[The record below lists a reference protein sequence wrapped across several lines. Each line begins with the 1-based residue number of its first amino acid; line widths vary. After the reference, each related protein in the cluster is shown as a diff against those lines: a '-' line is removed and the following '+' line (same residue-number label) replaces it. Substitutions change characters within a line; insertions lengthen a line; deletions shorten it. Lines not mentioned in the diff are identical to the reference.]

1 MCIRDRNGY
10 AQHVPEYFARRQPA
24 LVPAARRSG
33 LAMPSA
39 ELWAGALSLLLIHS
53 ESGCPH
59 SALNAARLLDRLSDA
74 PDVDDAVSY
83 THLDVYKRQ
92 ESGQPEDPRP
102 RRSRRNAAH
111 GLHRRRRMDT
121 LSLIHI

>member
-1 MCIRDRNGY
+1 MRNGY
-10 AQHVPEYFARRQPA
+10 AQSVSEYLARRHPA
-24 LVPAARRSG
+24 LVPAACRSK

-74 PDVDDAVSY
+74 PDIDDTTRELCERAS
-83 THLDVYKRQ
+83 KR
-92 ESGQPEDPRP
+92 
-102 RRSRRNAAH
+102 
-111 GLHRRRRMDT
+111 
-121 LSLIHI
+121 LSLNPRKE